1 MTEAQPRSDTTDDGR
16 PIRRLQFYGRNRSP
30 FSDRSSE
37 VLLSGPAGTGK
48 TMALLTKLFL
58 AAEKYPRMRGLICR
72 KTRASLTE
80 AALVTWEEKIL
91 PEGHSALIGPTRG
104 HRTTYQFPNG
114 SVIVVGGMDKAQKIM
129 STEYDLIY
137 VQEAIELTEHDWE
150 SLTTRLRNNVM
161 PYQQIFADTNPDR
174 PTHWLKKRCDV
185 GRTRIYDT
193 RHEDNPG
200 IFDQRTGRLT
210 STGEDYL
217 KKLEALSGPRKLR
230 LRHGRW
236 VQSDGVVYDGWDPA
250 VHVIDPKPI
259 PRDWKRLLSIDF
271 GFTNPFS
278 CLWFAEDPDGRL
290 YLYREIYKTRTMI
303 RDHAREIL
311 RLSGALSLKTRKA
324 DWDQPTAEP
333 RPWRIVTDHDS
344 GERATLEEEL
354 GMLTEPA
361 DKAVQPG
368 IQAVALRLRPDEDGD
383 GRPRLFVFSTS
394 LVKLDP
400 LLVEAKK
407 PTRLVEEFD
416 GYVWS
421 KNGKDEPTKVDDHGL
436 DALRY
441 AVVAVDGRPELLGP
455 DSVSVGAAVVAAN
468 RGQTAEP
475 VKPQPKVYED
485 PDERGDSLFDRMPS

>member
-250 VHVIDPKPI
+250 VHVIDPFEI
-259 PRDWKRLLSIDF
+259 PKDWKRLYSIDF
-271 GFTNPFS
+271 GFTNPFA
-278 CLWFAEDPDGRL
+278 CLWLAEDPDGRL
-290 YLYREIYKTRTMI
+290 YLYREIYKTRTMV

-311 RLSGALSLKTRKA
+311 WLSGAWNPQTMRA
-324 DWDQPTAEP
+324 DWDQPRAEP
-333 RPWRIVTDHDS
+333 RPWRIISDHDS
-344 GERATLEEEL
+344 GDRATIEDAL
-354 GMLTEPA
+354 GIETEPA
-361 DKAVQPG
+361 DKAVSPG
-368 IQAVALRLRPDEDGD
+368 IQAVALRLRPDTDND
-383 GRPRLFVFSTS
+383 GRPRLFVFSAS
-394 LVKLDP
+394 LVKPDP
-400 LLVEAKK
+400 LLVDAKK
-407 PTRLVEEFD
+407 PTRLAEEFD
-416 GYVWS
+416 GYVWNPS
-421 KNGKDEPTKVDDHGL
+421 GKDEPLKNDDHAL

-441 AVVAVDGRPELLGP
+441 AVVATDGRPELLGP
-455 DSVSVGAAVVAAN
+455 DAVRVGPPVVAA
-468 RGQTAEP
+468 TAQGRNVEP
-475 VKPQPKVYED
+475 VPQQRIYAD
-485 PDERGDSLFDRMPS
+485 ADDSGESVFERMPS